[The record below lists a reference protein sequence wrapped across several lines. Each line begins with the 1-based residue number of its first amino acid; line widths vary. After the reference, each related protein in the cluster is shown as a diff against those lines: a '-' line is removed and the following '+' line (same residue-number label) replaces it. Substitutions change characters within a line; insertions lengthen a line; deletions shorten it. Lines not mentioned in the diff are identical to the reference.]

1 MLSAATIDP
10 FWACLPYPFERRFTV
25 GKFAAMQTIRMA
37 RGYFGRELLPV
48 FCYLVGDTLV
58 DTGLACYGDELA
70 ELVRTSGAHRA
81 VITHHHEDHA
91 GNAARLQNEGLE
103 VLSSA
108 GTAALVCQDM
118 PIHLYQHIVW
128 GKMPP
133 AQTAIFGERIRI
145 GPYLADVIPA
155 PGHCPDQ
162 VVFHV
167 PEEGWLFSGDAF
179 LSERVQLFRRDE
191 DFAATVATLERLLRL
206 DFDALLCAHRPRFT
220 GGWSSLAAKL
230 QWLRDIEGE
239 VRRYHAR
246 GLPTRD
252 IAKRVLRPPQLRM
265 LITAYDASAENMVR
279 SILFGPTPRP
289 WPLPGAAPARPSAG

>member
-1 MLSAATIDP
+1 MRSAATMDSL
-10 FWACLPYPFERRFTV
+10 WACLPYPFERRFTV
-25 GKFAAMQTIRMA
+25 SRFAGLQTVRMA

-70 ELVRTSGAHRA
+70 ALARHAGASRA

-91 GNAARLQNEGLE
+91 GNSARLQAEGLE

-108 GTAALVCQDM
+108 GTAPLLAKDL
-118 PIHLYQHIVW
+118 PIHLYQHIMW

-133 AQTAIFGERIRI
+133 SQTSVFGERIRI
-145 GPYLADVIPA
+145 GSYLADVIPA

-167 PEEGWLFSGDAF
+167 PSEGWLFSGDAF
-179 LSERVQLFRRDE
+179 LSERVRVFRRDE
-191 DFAATVATLERLLRL
+191 DFAATVVTLERLLRL
-206 DFDALLCAHRPRFT
+206 DFDALLCAHRPRFA
-220 GGWSSLAAKL
+220 GGHAALGRKL
-230 QWLRDIEGE
+230 QWLRDVEGE
-239 VRRYHAR
+239 VRRHHAR
-246 GLPTRD
+246 GLPAGK
-252 IAKRVLRPPQLRM
+252 IAGSVIQPPWLAEF
-265 LITAYDASAENMVR
+265 ITLNDASAENMVR

-289 WPLPGAAPARPSAG
+289 G